1 MQIDLVEAAGTS
13 TETPTSICEV
23 RASRFA
29 SGNDTLIWFWPTSRD
44 ENDPEPVA
52 GPVILPGM

>member
-1 MQIDLVEAAGTS
+1 MQIELVGAAGTS
-13 TETPTSICEV
+13 SETPTSICEV

-29 SGNDTLIWFWPTSRD
+29 SGNDTLIWFWATSRD
-44 ENDPEPVA
+44 GNDHEPVA